1 MSPLLYLHSQND
13 KVPFLDPR
21 HLPKLWDKKPT
32 RTTNKKL
39 YSLEA
44 SDAKA
49 DIAKENFLL
58 YFVVIRLKE
67 IKTWSFSHLDFPSV
81 SS

>member
-1 MSPLLYLHSQND
+1 MSPLLNLHSQND

-21 HLPKLWDKKPT
+21 HLPKFCDKKPTVDST

-49 DIAKENFLL
+49 DIPKENFLL

-67 IKTWSFSHLDFPSV
+67 IKTWSFSP
-81 SS
+81 